1 MIENSE
7 RGITINKSLA
17 WTVFTAVL
25 AGGIWIGI
33 EINAARQG
41 IEALTLRQSEDRA
54 DIREN
59 TKEIVTLRSSGARVD
74 QRLMAIEQSAR
85 RTEDTLTE
93 ILRYLREGGE

>member
-17 WTVFTAVL
+17 WTVVTAVL

-41 IEALTLRQSEDRA
+41 IEALTVRQSEDRA

-93 ILRYLREGGE
+93 ILRYLRDGGE